1 MSTALAP
8 VEQLLYTPE
17 EAATVL
23 RLGRSTVYE
32 LMAAGELRFV
42 KRGRSRRIKR
52 SALEAF
58 VDNLEPQ
65 PV

>member
-8 VEQLLYTPE
+8 TEQLLYTAE

-58 VDNLEPQ
+58 VDSLEPQ